1 VASDRLERTIQ
12 PLQGVV
18 HHGLDLPGF
27 FAASRAVLDRAV
39 PIDACCW
46 LAFDPAT
53 LLPTAH
59 VAMESVPSEQ
69 VPRLARNEFQEE
81 DFNKFRA
88 LARSPVHAGILRE
101 ATGGDPERSV
111 RYREILR
118 PNGLAAELRT
128 SFVADSSCW
137 GAVAMYRAPGNGE
150 YRREDAEL
158 MHAVSALMAE
168 GMRRALLTT
177 AVASEPGT
185 DAPGLVLLD
194 ADDRVDAM
202 NAAAEHWL
210 AELPFFRDVAP
221 GNLPSVAYALVDRAR
236 RLADGEA
243 TASHEV
249 ARTRVRTLS
258 GRWLVL
264 HASQLDGEEGR
275 AALII
280 EPARAPEIAPL
291 IAGAYGF
298 TERERDV
305 AQLVMRGLSTAEIAN
320 ALHLSPYTVQ
330 DHLKAI
336 FEKVGVRSRRELV
349 AQVFFEHYAPRMS
362 HGENLAPDG
371 WFARASTQPPDGAVA
386 ARIAG

>member
-1 VASDRLERTIQ
+1 MPSDRLDRTMQ
-12 PLQGVV
+12 ALQRVV
-18 HHGLDLPGF
+18 HRGLDVPGF
-27 FAASRAVLDRAV
+27 FAESRAVLGRAI

-59 VAMESVPSEQ
+59 VAMESVPAEQ
-69 VPRLARNEFQEE
+69 VPRLAHNEFQEE
-81 DFNKFRA
+81 DFNKFRV

-111 RYREILR
+111 RYCEILR
-118 PNGLAAELRT
+118 PNALAAELRT
-128 SFVADSSCW
+128 SFVANSRCW

-150 YRREDAEL
+150 YRPADADL
-158 MHAVSALMAE
+158 MHAASDLMAE

-177 AVASEPGT
+177 AVGSEPGT

-194 ADDRVDAM
+194 ADDRVEAM
-202 NAAAEHWL
+202 NSAAERWL

-221 GNLPSVAYALVDRAR
+221 GNLPSVVYALVQRAR
-236 RLADGEA
+236 RLARGMGA
-243 TASHEV
+243 GSHEV
-249 ARTRVRTLS
+249 ARTRLKTLS

-264 HASQLDGEEGR
+264 HASELDDQQGR

-291 IAGAYGF
+291 IAAAYGL
-298 TERERDV
+298 TDRERDV
-305 AQLVMRGLSTAEIAN
+305 AGLVLQGLPTAELAN
-320 ALHLSPYTVQ
+320 ALHLSPYTIQ

-336 FEKVGVRSRRELV
+336 FEKVGVRSRGELV
-349 AQVFFEHYAPRMS
+349 AKVFFEHYAPRMS
-362 HGENLAPDG
+362 HGENLASDG
-371 WFARASTQPPDGAVA
+371 WFADP
-386 ARIAG
+386 